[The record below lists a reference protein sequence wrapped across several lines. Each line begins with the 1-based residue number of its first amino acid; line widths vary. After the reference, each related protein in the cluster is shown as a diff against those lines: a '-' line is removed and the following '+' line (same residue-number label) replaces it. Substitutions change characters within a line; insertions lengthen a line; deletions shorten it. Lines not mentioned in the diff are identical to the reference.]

1 MTHEGRPRSKPS
13 PLGSHV
19 AVRVRLALL
28 PHIMRTASQVL
39 TTDPKIVDY
48 EANIFNDSFNAFFGV
63 DIGIS
68 GASWPTAWQDLSVFA
83 GATSMDYFFPRY
95 AGCFVLTRGVAGYAI
110 SDFCRLVALSL

>member
-1 MTHEGRPRSKPS
+1 MRDAHVQNPRHSDRMS
-13 PLGSHV
+13 RS
-19 AVRVRLALL
+19 ALALL

-83 GATSMDYFFPRY
+83 GATSMD
-95 AGCFVLTRGVAGYAI
+95 
-110 SDFCRLVALSL
+110 